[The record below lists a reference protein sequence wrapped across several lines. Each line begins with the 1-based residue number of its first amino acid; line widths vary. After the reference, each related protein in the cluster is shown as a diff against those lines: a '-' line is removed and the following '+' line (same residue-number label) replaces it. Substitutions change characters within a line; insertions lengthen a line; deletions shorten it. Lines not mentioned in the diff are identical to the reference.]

1 MLYSLKSPLVLSA
14 MLSAILGLTACSS
27 PSSESSESAS
37 GEGTATEGAASTD
50 KLETKFVTI
59 ATGGA
64 SGPYN
69 IIGTSLAEIYAKTF
83 GVNAKTQTTGASVEN
98 VNLLTQGKVDMVL
111 ALSDVVTD
119 AV

>member
-1 MLYSLKSPLVLSA
+1 MKSIYKMPLLAVMIAAS
-14 MLSAILGLTACSS
+14 MTMVACSDKAATD
-27 PSSESSESAS
+27 SAATD
-37 GEGTATEGAASTD
+37 GATADTTTDTAATAND

-98 VNLLTQGKVDMVL
+98 VNLLT
-111 ALSDVVTD
+111 
-119 AV
+119 

>member
-1 MLYSLKSPLVLSA
+1 MKSIYKMPLLAA
-14 MLSAILGLTACSS
+14 MIAASMTLVACSDKAAND
-27 PSSESSESAS
+27 SAATD
-37 GEGTATEGAASTD
+37 GATTDTAATADD

-83 GVNAKTQTTGASVEN
+83 GDLFYRTIASVFHCHH
-98 VNLLTQGKVDMVL
+98 
-111 ALSDVVTD
+111 
-119 AV
+119 